1 MRSHLQN
8 FHGGELLGGGG
19 MDPDSTEEILVGE
32 SLSES
37 HSEALNDLS
46 SIGGSNVN
54 PQHLFVFISADD
66 DLGHA
71 GSAVMVVMGDSP
83 LQGLEAGHHTVHIL
97 GTISRDFVIQEV
109 TRGDTSRWQLLQS
122 NRQCQAP
129 EE

>member
-1 MRSHLQN
+1 
-8 FHGGELLGGGG
+8 
-19 MDPDSTEEILVGE
+19 MDPHSAEEILVGE

-54 PQHLFVFISADD
+54 AQHLFIFTGTDD
-66 DLGHA
+66 DLGNA
-71 GSAVMVVMGDSP
+71 GSAVMVVVGDTP

-97 GTISRDFVIQEV
+97 STISRHFVIQEV
-109 TRGDTSRWQLLQS
+109 TGGDTSRWQLPQS
-122 NRQCQAP
+122 NRQYQAP